1 MAKKVAL
8 RNDSPQPARFAQ
20 RFRQRIL
27 RQYFVR
33 FHMGLLLTA
42 TATAGLVSSKLLLLA
57 GLHAVLWRY
66 PLALAFA
73 YLTFFGLTRLWVAY
87 VLAGGRLTMPSTG
100 SSSFDLSDIPID
112 LASSPSSSN
121 SSFSFAGGDSGGG
134 GASSNWDAGS
144 GNSLSSFSGSSSGNS
159 GGGSWFPSLD
169 LDIDFDEGIW
179 ILIALALLVAVIFAS
194 GAYLIYAAPTI
205 LPDIACNAL
214 LAGYVTGAARRAEQE
229 GWASSVWRSTRV
241 PFLLI
246 FCLTLALAWAVHH
259 TCPAAA
265 TLLQALACPD
275 TPTH

>member
-1 MAKKVAL
+1 MPKEVVP
-8 RNDSPQPARFAQ
+8 RNGPVQPARFAQ

-42 TATAGLVSSKLLLLA
+42 TTAAGLVSSKLLLLA
-57 GLHAVLWRY
+57 GLHSVLWRY
-66 PLALAFA
+66 PIAVAFA

-87 VLAGGRLTMPSTG
+87 VLTGGRLPIPSADG
-100 SSSFDLSDIPID
+100 VSLDAGNIPID
-112 LASSPSSSN
+112 LSSSSPG

-134 GASSNWDAGS
+134 GASSSWDAGS
-144 GNSLSSFSGSSSGNS
+144 GPSLPSSSS
-159 GGGSWFPSLD
+159 SGGSWFPSLD

-179 ILIALALLVAVIFAS
+179 ILIALAILVAVIFAS

-214 LAGYVTGAARRAEQE
+214 LAGCVTGAARRAEQE
-229 GWASSVWRSTRV
+229 GWASSVWRSTRL

-246 FCLTLALAWAVHH
+246 FCLTLALAYAVHH

-275 TPTH
+275 APAN